1 MTVQKRY
8 HPRGSAAMT
17 GAHQWEA
24 NAAVKSGGRN
34 HVWEERQITRKYIQ
48 QKGGDHCDGYRI
60 GDSRHTGGKPAPVC
74 AKKPYRL
81 EVLEM
86 RPDRRKGRNLSA
98 QLKAKAPP
106 LYIGESGLL
115 HTKCVSISVKPLRTH
130 CMTKFS
136 IWFKMRP
143 RQELRS
149 VIQWAYR
156 KRASR
161 LKGVR
166 YEREAV
172 GVRQDHS
179 VV

>member
-1 MTVQKRY
+1 
-8 HPRGSAAMT
+8 MT

-34 HVWEERQITRKYIQ
+34 RFWKRTAKYKQIDSA
-48 QKGGDHCDGYRI
+48 KGEIHCDGYRI